1 MTYQFPPMDLFE
13 KALDTLDESDIAKI
27 RNNYSQNVFE
37 NELLKA
43 IDESGYETPICDI
56 LSKKF
61 TTDSIEEKD

>member
-43 IDESGYETPICDI
+43 IDEYGYETPIFDI